1 MNRPMIDFDTALS
14 RCPLVAI
21 LRGLTSAEAEP
32 VGAVLIDAGFTM
44 IEVPLNSPD
53 PYQSI
58 AILSKSFGER
68 ALIGAGTV
76 MTLDDIAGVNSAG
89 GKLIVM
95 PHCDPGLIGQT
106 KAAGLHCVPGVATP
120 SEAFAALNA
129 GADALKAFPG
139 EMISPSVLK
148 AWMAVLPPGTRV
160 LPVGG
165 IGEHN
170 MKDYAAAGACG
181 FGLGSNLFKPGD
193 TISLTRDKARGLIET
208 MGSWRRSN

>member
-1 MNRPMIDFDTALS
+1 MIDFDTALT

-21 LRGLTSAEAEP
+21 LRGLTPAEAEP
-32 VGAVLIDAGFTM
+32 VGAVLIEAGFTM

-53 PYQSI
+53 PFQSI
-58 AILSKSFGER
+58 ATLSKSFGER

-89 GKLIVM
+89 GRLIVM
-95 PHCDPGLIGQT
+95 PHCDPALIGQT
-106 KAAGLHCVPGVATP
+106 KAAALYCVPGVATP
-120 SEAFAALNA
+120 SEAFAALHA

-139 EMISPSVLK
+139 EMISPAVLK
-148 AWMAVLPPGTRV
+148 AWIAVLPKGTRV

-165 IGEHN
+165 VGEHN
-170 MKDYAAAGACG
+170 MKDYAAAGASG

-193 TISLTRDKARGLIET
+193 TIDTTRDKARGLIT
-208 MGSWRRSN
+208 TIGKWRQ